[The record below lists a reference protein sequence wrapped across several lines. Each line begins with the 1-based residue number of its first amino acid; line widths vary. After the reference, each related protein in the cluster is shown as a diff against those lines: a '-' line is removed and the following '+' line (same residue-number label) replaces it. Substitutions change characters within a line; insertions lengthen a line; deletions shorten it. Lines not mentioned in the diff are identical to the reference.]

1 MDGAIQSF
9 IVPFLFALITFIPL
23 LLVLVVF
30 HELGHYLTGR
40 AFGIK
45 VLEFGIGYPPKAF
58 GIYTGRTR
66 VIIDQDTALI
76 NFDRL
81 SDLSP
86 RQLVKISSTEDTNG
100 DLVARMIQVPGAE
113 PPARRSALDQSRPE
127 VTGDGYLQ
135 YQGQIREVNQ
145 ASLTIVDTF
154 LIDRNTQLV
163 NVERLSDLPVGRP
176 LRIRATINRKGNLA
190 ARIVEA
196 LPPGSETQG
205 TQPAPQLA
213 GEEYLTFEGRFW
225 KLEEDALS
233 IGDVIQHDRN
243 TALVN
248 LDRISDLRPSQLVRV
263 TTTEDDQ
270 GNPVARAI
278 EVQQSGIHTRWLQSL
293 QEFGKDEYL
302 KHEGRVREVGE
313 NSLVVADMVYSLNW
327 LPLGG
332 FVRLAGESNPE
343 VPRSLASKGAGPR
356 AIVLAAGSFMNAILP
371 IILFTIMFMIPR
383 EVQMGN
389 VVVTEVAPQSPAA
402 AAGLRPGDVITR
414 ANGEEVDRR
423 GEFIR
428 SVSLSRGAEM
438 EWAIDR
444 GGRQEV
450 IYLTPRVRPP
460 EGQGPTGVGI
470 DLINVRTEKQ
480 INAPWTALALAFT
493 NTWDMLVLLEQ
504 EVSAWISGEGSPE
517 FSGPI
522 GIAQISGEIT
532 RENGLRGWMVLA
544 ILFSLNLAILNIL
557 PIPMLDGGRLLFV
570 AIEWVRRGKRI
581 PPEKEGL
588 VHLIGFV
595 VLIGF
600 IILIS
605 ANDVYRLIQGGSP
618 LGG

>member
-423 GEFIR
+423 GGFIR

>member
-127 VTGDGYLQ
+127 VTGNGYLQ

-470 DLINVRTEKQ
+470 DLTNVRTETQ

-493 NTWDMLVLLEQ
+493 NTWHMLVLLEQ

>member
-30 HELGHYLTGR
+30 HELGHYFTGR

-113 PPARRSALDQSRPE
+113 PPARRSAMDLSRPE
-127 VTGDGYLQ
+127 VAGNGYLQ

-493 NTWDMLVLLEQ
+493 NTWVMLVLLEQ

>member
-86 RQLVKISSTEDTNG
+86 RQLVKISSTEDANG

-154 LIDRNTQLV
+154 LTDRNTQLV

-225 KLEEDALS
+225 KLEDDALS

-389 VVVTEVAPQSPAA
+389 VVVNEVAPQSPAA

-493 NTWDMLVLLEQ
+493 RTWDMLVLLEQ